1 MGEDE
6 LKRFVQEAVD
16 HRLSGLAENP
26 WLARQIITGR
36 KGEPPRMRRKLS
48 VSLIVVLVL
57 LLLTLSAALALTR
70 SPLLERLFAPE
81 EAVPQEVIDQ
91 IIAPEESAVSPL
103 GVLSV
108 DELLYDGSHLHV
120 MWTVS
125 NPTDETLLYTMEG
138 FMLNGQA
145 LRMEQSNAFARGA
158 GSAGYVLGGGIVS
171 AALPSSVTSYLEA
184 SVPEG
189 TDGEVT
195 LTAGAAVWRMVNP
208 PEIVDYNAYEGVNID
223 PDKAA
228 VRSLQVD
235 ESGYCN
241 LRLFRPEQYQAASG
255 RAEAWAGAY
264 RALGWAELVG
274 TVEVSVVLELSTD
287 QLTSVVPVQ
296 TEYDLGDCT
305 LVISQ
310 FDCSHAGGRCQLW
323 ISGSPAAL
331 AKWRKSGLYL
341 VDWEGHR
348 VLNQGCIWDD
358 QTGDT
363 SIHFTMNLQPIPGE
377 LPGRILI
384 CPEKDYNDR
393 WNEASPF
400 YDPGLPRPEGVIG
413 SQQFD
418 LARAVEVVLAKTN

>member
-1 MGEDE
+1 MGEDDR
-6 LKRFVQEAVD
+6 KRYIQEAVD
-16 HRLSGLAENP
+16 HRLSGLVENP
-26 WLARQIITGR
+26 WLARQIIASM
-36 KGEPPRMRRKLS
+36 KGEQPRMKRKLS

-57 LLLTLSAALALTR
+57 MLLTLSAALALTH

-81 EAVPQEVIDQ
+81 ETVPRDVLDQ
-91 IIAPEESAVSPL
+91 VVAPEESAVSPL

-138 FMLNGQA
+138 FTLNGHA

-158 GSAGYVLGGGIVS
+158 GSAGYVLGGGIGSV
-171 AALPSSVTSYLEA
+171 ALPSSITSYLEA

-189 TDGEVT
+189 ADGKVI
-195 LTAGAAVWRMVNP
+195 LTAGAAVWRPVNP
-208 PEIVDYNAYEGVNID
+208 PEIIDYKAYEGVNID

-228 VRSLQVD
+228 VRSLQVE

-255 RAEAWAGAY
+255 RAEAWDEAY
-264 RALGWAELVG
+264 RTLGWAELAG
-274 TVEVSVVLELSTD
+274 TVEASVTLELSTD
-287 QLTSVVPVQ
+287 RLTSVVPAQ

-323 ISGSPAAL
+323 ISGSPASL

-341 VDWEGHR
+341 VDWENQR
-348 VLNQGCIWDD
+348 VLNQGCI
-358 QTGDT
+358 
-363 SIHFTMNLQPIPGE
+363 
-377 LPGRILI
+377 
-384 CPEKDYNDR
+384 
-393 WNEASPF
+393 
-400 YDPGLPRPEGVIG
+400 
-413 SQQFD
+413 
-418 LARAVEVVLAKTN
+418 

>member
-6 LKRFVQEAVD
+6 LKRFVQEAVN
-16 HRLSGLAENP
+16 HRLSGLVENP
-26 WLARQIITGR
+26 WLARQIIAGG
-36 KGEPPRMRRKLS
+36 KGEQPRMKRKLS

-57 LLLTLSAALALTR
+57 LLLTLSAALALTC

-81 EAVPQEVIDQ
+81 ETVPREVIDQ
-91 IIAPEESAVSPL
+91 IVAPEESAVSPL

-138 FMLNGQA
+138 FTLNGQA

-158 GSAGYVLGGGIVS
+158 GSAGYVLGGGIGS

-241 LRLFRPEQYQAASG
+241 LQLFRQEQYQAASG

-274 TVEVSVVLELSTD
+274 TVEVSVALELSTD

-296 TEYDLGDCT
+296 TEYDLGDCA

-341 VDWEGHR
+341 VDWEGQR

-358 QTGDT
+358 QTGGT

-377 LPGRILI
+377 LPGSILI

-418 LARAVEVVLAKTN
+418 LARAVEVVLEAKN

>member
-6 LKRFVQEAVD
+6 LKRFVQEAVN

-26 WLARQIITGR
+26 WLARQIIAGG
-36 KGEPPRMRRKLS
+36 KGEQPRMKRKLS

-57 LLLTLSAALALTR
+57 LLLTLCAALALTR

-81 EAVPQEVIDQ
+81 ETVPQEVIDQ
-91 IIAPEESAVSPL
+91 IVAPEESAVSPL

-108 DELLYDGSHLHV
+108 DELLFDGSHLHV

-158 GSAGYVLGGGIVS
+158 GSAGYVLGGEIGS

-208 PEIVDYNAYEGVNID
+208 PEIIDYKAYEGVNID

-274 TVEVSVVLELSTD
+274 TVEVSVALELSTD

-323 ISGSPAAL
+323 IIGSPASL

-341 VDWEGHR
+341 VDWEGQR

-358 QTGDT
+358 QTGGT

-377 LPGRILI
+377 LPGSILI

-418 LARAVEVVLAKTN
+418 LARAVEVVLEAKN

>member
-1 MGEDE
+1 MGEDA
-6 LKRFVQEAVD
+6 LKRLVQEAVD

-26 WLARQIITGR
+26 WLARQIIASM
-36 KGEPPRMRRKLS
+36 KGEQPRMKRKLS

-57 LLLTLSAALALTR
+57 MLLTLSAALALTR

-81 EAVPQEVIDQ
+81 ETVPRDVLDQ
-91 IIAPEESAVSPL
+91 VVAPEESAVSPL

-171 AALPSSVTSYLEA
+171 TALPSSVTSYLEA

-208 PEIVDYNAYEGVNID
+208 PEIVDYKAYEGVNID

-323 ISGSPAAL
+323 ISGSPASL

-341 VDWEGHR
+341 VDWENQR

-358 QTGDT
+358 QAGDT
-363 SIHFTMNLQPIPGE
+363 SVHFTMNLQPIPGE

-418 LARAVEVVLAKTN
+418 LARAVEVVLEGKN

>member
-6 LKRFVQEAVD
+6 LKRFVQEAVN

-26 WLARQIITGR
+26 WLARQIIASM
-36 KGEPPRMRRKLS
+36 KGEQPRMKRKLS

-81 EAVPQEVIDQ
+81 EAVPREVIDQ

-103 GVLSV
+103 GELSV

-138 FMLNGQA
+138 FTLNGQA

-158 GSAGYVLGGGIVS
+158 GSAGYVLGGGIGSV
-171 AALPSSVTSYLEA
+171 AMPSSVTSYLEA

-195 LTAGAAVWRMVNP
+195 LTAGAAVWRMVNL
-208 PEIVDYNAYEGVNID
+208 PEIVNYNAYEGVNID

-274 TVEVSVVLELSTD
+274 TVEVSVALELSTD

-323 ISGSPAAL
+323 ISGSPASL
-331 AKWRKSGLYL
+331 VKWRKSGLYL

-393 WNEASPF
+393 WNEASPSF
-400 YDPGLPRPEGVIG
+400 DPTLTRPEDVIG

-418 LARAVEVVLAKTN
+418 LARAVEVVLEGKN

>member
-6 LKRFVQEAVD
+6 LKRFVQEAVN

-26 WLARQIITGR
+26 WLARQIIANG
-36 KGEPPRMRRKLS
+36 KGEQPRMKRKLS

-81 EAVPQEVIDQ
+81 ETVPREVIDQ
-91 IIAPEESAVSPL
+91 IVAPEESAVSPL

-158 GSAGYVLGGGIVS
+158 GSAGYVLGGGIGS

-195 LTAGAAVWRMVNP
+195 LTAGAAVWRMVNL

-274 TVEVSVVLELSTD
+274 TVEVSVALELSTD

-323 ISGSPAAL
+323 ISGSPASL
-331 AKWRKSGLYL
+331 VKWRKSGLYL

-418 LARAVEVVLAKTN
+418 LARAVEVVLEGKN

>member
-6 LKRFVQEAVD
+6 LKRFVQEAVN

-26 WLARQIITGR
+26 WLARQIIASM
-36 KGEPPRMRRKLS
+36 KGEQPRMKRKLS

-81 EAVPQEVIDQ
+81 ETVPREVIDQ
-91 IIAPEESAVSPL
+91 IVAPEESAVSPL
-103 GVLSV
+103 GELSV

-145 LRMEQSNAFARGA
+145 LRMEQSNTFARGA
-158 GSAGYVLGGGIVS
+158 GSAGYVLGGEIGS

-208 PEIVDYNAYEGVNID
+208 PEIVDYNAYEGMNID

-296 TEYDLGDCT
+296 TEYDLGDFT

-310 FDCSHAGGRCQLW
+310 FDCSHAGGQCQLW

-418 LARAVEVVLAKTN
+418 LARAVEVVLEGKN